1 MAPLQSF
8 LQDSA
13 KALAPL
19 LDSIGDGVIV
29 ADPAGT
35 PVVWNAAA
43 ERILGAST
51 LRANTGSWTQRPGVF
66 AVDGVTPLERAERP
80 LSRAIRG
87 ELVTDQE
94 FVVRHEDG
102 RAIFVSSTARA
113 LRNADGDV
121 MGGVAIFR
129 EITERRRAEVA
140 LRDSERLY
148 RLIAEH
154 LPSAV
159 LLMYDRDLRFILAGG
174 GGLAAAGYSPE
185 QIEGRPVAEY
195 ATPALLPRYSE
206 VFEGR
211 STDQEVARTDGRTY
225 RVQLVPVRDELEQIF
240 AGLMLAEDVT
250 EQRRRDETVHREAHL
265 HILAQAIPQIVWTAE
280 PDGNL
285 DYYNQHWFDYTG
297 MTLEQ
302 TQGWGW
308 QPVLHPDDVQNCVE
322 RWSHAVRTGDPYE
335 VEYRFKRASD
345 GAYRWHLGR
354 ALPVRGADGKIQKWF
369 GTCTDIDDQ
378 RRAQDALRHSGQ
390 ELEARVRERTTELFE
405 ANAALLRE
413 SAERRQSDDRF
424 RAAIAGMIDAFYIA
438 EAVRDAQGTVIDFR
452 IVEINDAAAAR
463 MGRPREACIGLLQSD
478 LAPLGHRSE
487 LLELQARVIETRA
500 PLEREV
506 EAQSPGAPI
515 RWVRHQIAPL
525 GDGVVITARDITLAK
540 TAVERDQRLL
550 REKETLLKEIHHRVK
565 NNLQV
570 ISSLLK
576 LQAEQITDPATRDVF
591 RDSQERVRAIALL
604 HEKLY
609 QSKDLSHVDMRDYV
623 GDLTRKLLRTYGAAA
638 SHVRLDVQATGVSL
652 NMDAAL
658 PCGLIINELV
668 TNALKHAFGEHDKP
682 GLVTVRLTRTGDAIE
697 LSVWDDGTGLPAGL
711 DLETASTLGVQ
722 LVMTLAR
729 QLDGSVEFDR
739 APGTRC
745 AVRFRTKEA

>member
-1 MAPLQSF
+1 LPSQSF
-8 LQDSA
+8 LQA
-13 KALAPL
+13 TVKALAPVL
-19 LDSIGDGVIV
+19 ESIGDGVLV
-29 ADPAGT
+29 TDPTGT

-51 LRANTGSWTQRPGVF
+51 LREHAGRWAERPGVF
-66 AVDGVTPLERAERP
+66 AVDGVTPLARADRP
-80 LSRAIRG
+80 LSRAMRG
-87 ELVTDQE
+87 ELATNQE
-94 FVVRHEDG
+94 FIVRHPDG
-102 RAIFVSSTARA
+102 SSIFVSATARA
-113 LRNADGDV
+113 LRNADGEV
-121 MGGVAIFR
+121 MGGVSIFR
-129 EITERRRAEVA
+129 EITEQRRMESA

-148 RLIAEH
+148 RLIAGH

-174 GGLAAAGYSPE
+174 GALAAAGFSPE
-185 QIEGRPVAEY
+185 QLEGRPVVDY
-195 ATPALLPRYSE
+195 ATPKLVPRYAE

-211 STDQEVARTDGRTY
+211 STDEEIVRPDGRTY
-225 RVQLVPVRDELEQIF
+225 RVQLVPVRDELDQVF

-250 EQRRRDETVHREAHL
+250 EPRRRDEIAQRQSDL
-265 HILAQAIPQIVWTAE
+265 HVLAQAIPQIVWTAE

-308 QPVLHPDDVQNCVE
+308 QPVLHPEDVQNCVE
-322 RWSHAVRTGDPYE
+322 RWSEAVRTGNPYE

-390 ELEARVRERTTELFE
+390 ELEARVRARTAELFE
-405 ANAALLRE
+405 ANAALERE
-413 SAERRQSDDRF
+413 AAERRQSDERF
-424 RAAIAGMIDAFYIA
+424 RAAIAGMIDPFYIL
-438 EAVRDAQGTVIDFR
+438 EAVRDARGTATDFR
-452 IVEINDAAAAR
+452 VVEINTAGAKR
-463 MGRPREACIGLLQSD
+463 LGRPRAECLGLLQSEVVEHESRTA
-478 LAPLGHRSE
+478 LF
-487 LLELQARVIETRA
+487 ELQARVIATGE

-506 EAQSPGAPI
+506 DIALTGGPS
-515 RWVRHQIAPL
+515 RWMRQQFVPL
-525 GDGVVITARDITLAK
+525 ADGLVVTARDITLQK
-540 TAVERDQRLL
+540 TAAALDQRLL

-576 LQAEQITDPATRDVF
+576 LQADQLTDQATKEVF
-591 RDSQERVRAIALL
+591 QASQARVRSIALL

-609 QSKDLSHVDMRDYV
+609 QSKDLARVDMQDYV
-623 GDLTRKLLRTYGAAA
+623 ADLTKKLLRTYGAAA
-638 SHVRLDVQATGVSL
+638 SHVRLEVQATGVALS
-652 NMDAAL
+652 MDAAL

-668 TNALKHAFGEHDKP
+668 TNALKHAFDDHAP
-682 GLVTVRLTRTGDAIE
+682 GLVIVRLMRTGDAME
-697 LSVWDDGTGLPAGL
+697 LSVRDDGKGLPADL
-711 DLETASTLGVQ
+711 ALETTPSLGVQ

-729 QLDGSVEFDR
+729 QLEGSVHFDR
-739 APGTRC
+739 TPGTC
-745 AVRFRTKEA
+745 CTVRFRTEEA